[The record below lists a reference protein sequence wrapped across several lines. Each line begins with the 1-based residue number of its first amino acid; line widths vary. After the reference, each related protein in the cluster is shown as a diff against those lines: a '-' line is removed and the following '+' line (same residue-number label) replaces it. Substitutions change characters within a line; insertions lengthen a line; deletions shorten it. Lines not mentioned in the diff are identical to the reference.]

1 MGLQDQ
7 CEELYKT
14 SNLYEVIGVTKDAS
28 EAEVWQ
34 VIINHC
40 QVPVVTKTKADQDRN
55 REDYWRT
62 MFPKIT
68 LQDMLNFE
76 KSYKNCEDEKHD
88 LMQVYVEH
96 KGDMDRIME
105 NVLCATLED
114 ETRIRAILKSAICS
128 KVLQAHKAFT
138 NETKKA
144 LINNFVDDLEAK
156 YCKKRA
162 SSSSGRKGKK

>member
-34 VIINHC
+34 
-40 QVPVVTKTKADQDRN
+40 TKADQDRN

-138 NETKKA
+138 NETAKKKISCHCEKKKA